1 MPEFAGLSHVALSVR
16 DRDASKAWY
25 GDVLGFVAIDDVH
38 ESSYDEWILLHPQTG
53 VILCVQQHR
62 SNAGEEFDPTRTGG
76 DHVAL
81 RVDARE
87 DLDEWKLWF
96 EKLDVVHS
104 PIVDREYGSVLC
116 FKDPDRIQIE
126 LFYRE
131 HHP

>member
-1 MPEFAGLSHVALSVR
+1 M
-16 DRDASKAWY
+16 
-25 GDVLGFVAIDDVH
+25 
-38 ESSYDEWILLHPQTG
+38 
-53 VILCVQQHR
+53 QQHR

-81 RVDARE
+81 RVDTRA
-87 DLDEWKLWF
+87 DLDEWELRF

-116 FKDPDRIQIE
+116 LKDPDRIQLE

-131 HHP
+131 NHP